1 MKEYSGDLQA
11 IYEEDKRH
19 LEEVVENASI
29 ESQTGV
35 IMAKAMDGGS
45 FMEICGLGSELT
57 GGTGLQIFGV
67 RTALDITK
75 P

>member
-1 MKEYSGDLQA
+1 MISYDSISDILKEYSGDLQA

-35 IMAKAMDGGS
+35 DYGKGNGWGIIHGD
-45 FMEICGLGSELT
+45 LWT
-57 GGTGLQIFGV
+57 G
-67 RTALDITK
+67 K
-75 P
+75 